1 VGAETPARRSKT
13 ARELAA
19 QFGIHPVTVRRMIAE
34 PRDDFLARAKAR
46 RERAVELR
54 ATGLKHREIAAEMGV
69 PIGTVGRLLH
79 EAKKLAEAKD
89 GEEQPRAS

>member
-19 QFGIHPVTVRRMIAE
+19 QFGVHPVTVRRMIAE
-34 PRDDFLARAKAR
+34 PRGDFLARAKAR

-79 EAKKLAEAKD
+79 EAKKLTEAQAA
-89 GEEQPRAS
+89 EEQPQAS